1 MIQLKKPMKILLVED
16 NKINQKLMMFNF
28 TKMGFDIAIC
38 DDGQHAVNECKSN
51 FYDVILMDVMMPI
64 MDGYQATEEIRKMQA
79 RSNEKS
85 YIVGLTSNVYDHDKE
100 HCLSVGMDSYM
111 SKPFD
116 IDIFCDILRQQ
127 NYL

>member
-28 TKMGFDIAIC
+28 TKMGFNISIC
-38 DDGQHAVNECKSN
+38 DDGQQAVDECSSN
-51 FYDVILMDVMMPI
+51 FYDIILMDVMMPV
-64 MDGYQATEEIRKMQA
+64 MDGYQATEQIRLLQDG
-79 RSNEKS
+79 NEQKS
-85 YIVGLTSNVYDHDKE
+85 YIIGLTSNVYDHDKE